1 MEVHRVLGPGLLES
15 AYEEALCADLDEAK
29 LAHQRQLPVPITCKG
44 RTLGEYRLDLLVED
58 TVVVEIKST
67 ERDDPVS
74 LSQVLTYIRLTGKK
88 VGLLIN
94 LNRRLLK
101 DGITRLVV

>member
-1 MEVHRVLGPGLLES
+1 VPRRVRRDCG
-15 AYEEALCADLDEAK
+15 EAQGALN
-29 LAHQRQLPVPITCKG
+29 QRQLPVPITYKG

-58 TVVVEIKST
+58 TVVVEVKST
-67 ERDDPVS
+67 ERDDPVF

-94 LNRRLLK
+94 FNRRLLK
-101 DGITRLVV
+101 NGITRLVV